1 MANSFLNMFF
11 EEVENGI
18 DVVMHKSSQKVQDTT
33 ARLLQVPSSEH
44 VASKA
49 TNLLKSQTHISE
61 EVSKKFNEKLNDE
74 NFMKKAF
81 GVATAAMV
89 AVSAY
94 AYIV

>member
-1 MANSFLNMFF
+1 
-11 EEVENGI
+11 
-18 DVVMHKSSQKVQDTT
+18 
-33 ARLLQVPSSEH
+33 
-44 VASKA
+44 
-49 TNLLKSQTHISE
+49 LKSQTHISE